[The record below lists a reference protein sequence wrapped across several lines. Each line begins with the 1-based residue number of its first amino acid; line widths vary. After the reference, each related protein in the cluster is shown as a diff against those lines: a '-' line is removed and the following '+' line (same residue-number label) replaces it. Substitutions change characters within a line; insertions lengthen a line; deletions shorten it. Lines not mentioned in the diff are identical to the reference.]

1 MFLHNFKYDLI
12 CTFREKSFLFW
23 LLVFPIILGTLF
35 HLAFGGI
42 YESETLFE
50 TIPVA
55 VVENQKNET
64 FDTVIKSI
72 EQEENPILK
81 AEYLDE
87 QAALEKLE
95 SNDIAGIIYSGEDIT
110 LTVSAKGDEMKQTI
124 LREFLNSY
132 RTNAAII
139 MDTAMNNP
147 DKIQN
152 VIASLTEEISCNDNI
167 KLTDGNM
174 DVYAQYFY
182 NLIAMVAFFGSI
194 TGLHI
199 AINNQGNLSEIAA
212 RKCISPTHKLTSIIA
227 NLLASFIAQAV
238 CVVVS
243 ISFIMFVLGENL
255 GSKIPLIY
263 ISGIAGSLAGVTFG
277 FFIGSMGKMS
287 VAAKSGISMTV
298 TMGLCFLSGLMV
310 GNMKIVIETYLPIL
324 NRISPVA
331 LICDMFYC
339 LNVYDNYDRYIEKL
353 LSLVALSVIFTVGG
367 FLMTRR
373 KKYASI

>member
-1 MFLHNFKYDLI
+1 M
-12 CTFREKSFLFW
+12 
-23 LLVFPIILGTLF
+23 
-35 HLAFGGI
+35 
-42 YESETLFE
+42 
-50 TIPVA
+50 
-55 VVENQKNET
+55 
-64 FDTVIKSI
+64 VIQSI
-72 EQEENPILK
+72 AQEENPLLK
-81 AEYLDE
+81 AEYLSE
-87 QAALEKLE
+87 EEAMNKLE
-95 SNDIAGIIYSGEDIT
+95 SNDIAGIIYSDEDIT
-110 LTVSAKGDEMKQTI
+110 LKVYAKGDKMKQTI

-132 RTNAAII
+132 RANAAII
-139 MDTAMNNP
+139 MDTAINNP
-147 DKIQN
+147 DKIPD
-152 VIASLTEEISCNDNI
+152 VTASLTEEISCNDNI

-212 RKCISPTHKLTSIIA
+212 RKCTSPTHKLTSIVA
-227 NLLASFIAQAV
+227 HLLASFIAQAI
-238 CVVVS
+238 CVTVS

-255 GSKIPLIY
+255 GNKIPLIY
-263 ISGIAGSLAGVTFG
+263 ISGIVGALAGITFG
-277 FFIGSMGKMS
+277 FFIGSIGKMS
-287 VAAKSGISMTV
+287 MGVKVGISMSV
-298 TMGLCFLSGLMV
+298 TMSLCFLSGLMV
-310 GNMKIVIETYLPIL
+310 GNMKVVVEQYFPIL

-339 LNVYDNYDRYIEKL
+339 LNVYDNYDRYIEKV